1 MAILRFK
8 NVEDAPADGQAV
20 QLVHIDGL
28 PSGGSTPGDNS
39 ITTAMLQANAVTNEK
54 IANGTIQAA
63 KLASGVIP
71 TPPGNASTATAGVV
85 KMATAVANVAAA
97 DATSTSSTETVNP
110 TEFAAV
116 VTLVNECKTKL
127 NALLAAERTAGQLSN

>member
-28 PSGGSTPGDNS
+28 PSGGSTPG
-39 ITTAMLQANAVTNEK
+39 
-54 IANGTIQAA
+54 
-63 KLASGVIP
+63 
-71 TPPGNASTATAGVV
+71 NASTATAGIV
-85 KMATAVANVAAA
+85 KMATAVANVTAAN
-97 DATSTSSTETVNP
+97 ATSTSSTETVNP

>member
-20 QLVHIDGL
+20 QPVHIDGL
-28 PSGGSTPGDNS
+28 PSGGSTPGNNS

-54 IANGTIQAA
+54 IADGTIQAA

-71 TPPGNASTATAGVV
+71 TPPGNATTTTAGLV
-85 KMATAVANVAAA
+85 KKASATTAVASPDATAAA
-97 DATSTSSTETVNP
+97 SETV
-110 TEFAAV
+110 TKEEFDKV
-116 VTLVNECKTKL
+116 VALANELKKQVNDLISKAK
-127 NALLAAERTAGQLSN
+127 TAGQMA